1 MATFLEMCVTTMQEG
16 GLTGSITSV
25 VSQNGIQKVVVDA
38 VATADYSIQGKFTN
52 WKFLWAEWTQTLD
65 IGANTGL
72 FNEYAPPTDIG
83 VFIDSDYATK
93 INGNAITVAE
103 FELVRTIAS
112 SVVNRHA
119 IGDDRAAER
128 SGADESDPDCGRC
141 ADGGILHST
150 GEDDRE
156 RRHID
161 HPSQASQG
169 NPGLAIANVHAF
181 NGDIDNYKLFM
192 AEHMEEMIKLEAD
205 QLLGHALRTNA
216 SGEDNAVRVW

>member
-112 SVVNRHA
+112 SV
-119 IGDDRAAER
+119 
-128 SGADESDPDCGRC
+128 
-141 ADGGILHST
+141 ST
-150 GEDDRE
+150 GTPSVMIVLPNGRVRMSPIPTAADVLTAEYYTAPVRMTANDDISIIPPKHHRA
-156 RRHID
+156 IL
-161 HPSQASQG
+161 A
-169 NPGLAIANVHAF
+169 LAIANVHAF

-216 SGEDNAVRVW
+216 SGEDNAVRVE